1 MNRKSLEKEE
11 LFNEKKLQHKINN
24 RSFFSLSSRSFQ
36 FLWPFQTFSNSKG
49 HQLLME
55 HHQKHNSIDLDNR
68 EESDEPVRDFNQR
81 ALSQLKGHQEGVVMG
96 HGMIDNLVF
105 EWMIT
110 PWSECSQTCGANGSG
125 FRVI

>member
-1 MNRKSLEKEE
+1 
-11 LFNEKKLQHKINN
+11 
-24 RSFFSLSSRSFQ
+24 
-36 FLWPFQTFSNSKG
+36 
-49 HQLLME
+49 ME

-96 HGMIDNLVF
+96 HGTIDNLVF

-125 FRVI
+125 FRVISIFYSKKLFNLLIKFQFYSCEQLTAW